1 MELSS
6 NCRRSVDN
14 SHYNSLLGI
23 EKYQAD
29 EERKKLAHE
38 YNLMKN
44 RLIKLKKEEENAK
57 KQFELTQKR
66 AEELMRQKEIRLSFL
81 HEQFARRQ
89 QKLKKEEET
98 RYKMN
103 EEKMKRKEK
112 IRQANG
118 EVYSNKWN
126 AASEI
131 RTQSEVNEEL
141 FRKYKE
147 IVHTQRYQNASFLKE
162 VKKKLVSQR
171 SKSNLEV
178 RNNLREEYLKCIQDH
193 KNEYLRMM
201 NEKSEMIRKEA
212 EMLQRI
218 SDTKN
223 LQNKTLEDIKN
234 LQSGR
239 SFSQT
244 DHY

>member
-6 NCRRSVDN
+6 NFRRSVEN

-23 EKYQAD
+23 EKFQAED
-29 EERKKLAHE
+29 ERKKVAHE

-44 RLIKLKKEEENAK
+44 RLVKLRKEEENAK

-81 HEQFARRQ
+81 HEQFNRRQ
-89 QKLKKEEET
+89 MKLRKEEET
-98 RYKMN
+98 RFKMN

-112 IRQANG
+112 IRQVSG
-118 EVYSNKWN
+118 EVFSNKWN

-141 FRKYKE
+141 YRKYKDL
-147 IVHTQRYQNASFLKE
+147 VHTQKHQNASFFKQ
-162 VKKKLVSQR
+162 VKKKMVSQR
-171 SKSNLEV
+171 SKSNLEI
-178 RNNLREEYLKCIQDH
+178 RNNLREEYLRCIQEH

-201 NEKSEMIRKEA
+201 NEKSEMIKLEA

-218 SDTKN
+218 SDTRN

-234 LQSGR
+234 LQNAR

-244 DHY
+244 DNY